1 MRKNTRSDNKY
12 LEFWSKDDAYGLR
25 MSDLNLSKI
34 LEHCENSFPDETGGI
49 LIGSYSKSLDCAAV
63 ELVTGP
69 PKDSKRGRTWFK
81 RGVQGLRKLLENYWK
96 RNRFYVGEWHFHPN
110 GEPSPSNTDKNQL
123 KAICKSKDY
132 DCSAPVLVIVGG
144 KLPEDWNIK
153 AFVSPRDGDFQE
165 LLICDHKTTV
175 GNFL

>member
-25 MSDLNLSKI
+25 MSDLNLSKM

-49 LIGSYSKSLDCAAV
+49 LIGSYTKSLDCAAV

-81 RGVQGLRKLLENYWK
+81 RGVQGLRKLLGNYWK

-110 GEPSPSNTDKNQL
+110 GEPSPSDTDKNQL
-123 KAICKSKDY
+123 KAICKSRDY

-144 KLPEDWNIK
+144 KLPEDWNIR

-165 LLICDHKTTV
+165 LLICDNKTTV